1 MSGGGGARGEARGGG
16 GARRRRERFTGM
28 SVRRQLFI
36 AMASMVVGMALVFSF
51 ISHVVQS
58 DLLDVMVEAP
68 RKERVA
74 SLSAAFEEAYAQGG
88 GSWGTDP
95 DDAPSEALAAAASLL
110 TPAESVALLSLRRD
124 VRFEAG
130 PVEARTVTDF
140 GIRSVLFDADRQ
152 AIGFLYFY
160 DDEVGELSR
169 LRTGLLH
176 STRTLLLFAV
186 VIFTAIALAVAFW
199 KARWLTQPLT
209 TLLEAIDRLGS
220 GDLDARAPVTRRGEF
235 GRVAE
240 AFNAMTERL
249 QRTEEARRHLV
260 ADVAHELRTPLTI
273 LRGQLDAAQQRG
285 EPLAPERLLPLQ
297 DELIRLTRLV
307 DELHQLSLAE
317 AKRLPLERTPTDLHA
332 LLGRVVER
340 VAPDAEAKG
349 VTVTLQ
355 RLTDDAVLS
364 VDPHRLTQV
373 FLNLFVNAVRYT
385 PSGGFVK
392 AYVDETTAEGVRALR
407 VTVSDTG
414 PGIASEQLPY
424 IFDRFYRTDEARN
437 RDGGGMGLGLAI
449 VKEFVSAHG
458 GAISVA
464 SEPGRGT
471 VFAVTLPYE
480 AGNEAV

>member
-1 MSGGGGARGEARGGG
+1 
-16 GARRRRERFTGM
+16 
-28 SVRRQLFI
+28 
-36 AMASMVVGMALVFSF
+36 MAGMVVGMALVFSF

-58 DLLDVMVEAP
+58 DVLDVMVEAP

-74 SLSAAFEEAYAQGG
+74 ELSAAFEEAYVRGG
-88 GSWGTDP
+88 GSWGTYA
-95 DDAPSEALAAAASLL
+95 DDGRRTADEAPSEALVAAASLL
-110 TPAESVALLSLRRD
+110 SPAESVALLSLRRD
-124 VRFEAG
+124 VWFSAG
-130 PVEARTVTDF
+130 AVDARTATDF
-140 GIRSVLFDADRQ
+140 GIRSVLSDADGET
-152 AIGFLYFY
+152 IGFLYFY

-176 STRTLLLFAV
+176 STRALLLFAV
-186 VIFTAIALAVAFW
+186 LFFTAIALAVAFW
-199 KARWLTQPLT
+199 KARWLTQPLVA
-209 TLLEAIDRLGS
+209 LLGAIDRLGS
-220 GDLDARAPVTRRGEF
+220 GDLDARAPVLRRGEF

-285 EPLAPERLLPLQ
+285 EPLPPERLLPLQ

-317 AKRLPLERTPTDLHA
+317 AKRLPLELKATDLHA
-332 LLGRVVER
+332 LLGRLVER

-349 VTVTLQ
+349 VAVTLQ

-385 PSGGFVK
+385 PPGGAVK
-392 AYVDETTAEGVRALR
+392 AYVDETSSGGARALR
-407 VTVSDTG
+407 VTVADTG
-414 PGIASEQLPY
+414 PGIAPEQLPY
-424 IFDRFYRTDEARN
+424 IFDRFYRTDEARD

-449 VKEFVSAHG
+449 VKEFVHAHG
-458 GAISVA
+458 GAIDVA

-480 AGNEAV
+480 AGSDVG